1 MSPECRSEMTGE
13 FHTYP
18 EACQAVIA
26 DYYCCFACNDPN
38 KILFNYDA
46 LDPRVD
52 CATKV
57 DKLPLKLFTFTEN
70 PAT

>member
-26 DYYCCFACNDPN
+26 DYYCCFACNDPD
-38 KILFNYDA
+38 KVFFEMFAMDRVDEI
-46 LDPRVD
+46 RVD

-57 DKLPLKLFTFTEN
+57 WNVAIFLTF
-70 PAT
+70 